1 MTPVGNIFGTPPE
14 LAVMAWIGA
23 VALVVNLPL
32 GYFREGTRK
41 LSLSWFVYVHLSVP
55 VIAYLRMSNHVS
67 AWAIPPFIACALIG
81 QIAGGRMRRIRQGR
95 T

>member
-1 MTPVGNIFGTPPE
+1 
-14 LAVMAWIGA
+14 MAWIGA

-41 LSLSWFVYVHLSVP
+41 LSLLWFVYVHLSVP

-81 QIAGGRMRRIRQGR
+81 QIMGGRMRRIRQGR